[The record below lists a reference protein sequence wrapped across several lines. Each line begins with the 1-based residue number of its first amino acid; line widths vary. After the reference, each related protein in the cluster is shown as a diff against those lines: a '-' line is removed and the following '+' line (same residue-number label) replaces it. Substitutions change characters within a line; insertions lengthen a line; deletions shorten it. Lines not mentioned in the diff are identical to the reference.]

1 MGLFHEVVYTFTIG
15 CKIVFLAYISA
26 FFNSLTQLRN
36 EKQLKSETKS
46 LIFRFNQKS
55 LNDFNFKNGIKPKN
69 SLFLFFTKHKHT
81 KLGLNKNLFKQTAIY
96 GLATVFPRMLSF
108 FLVRLYTGILPTGEY
123 GEVSIVLSWMVFLNV
138 VLSYGMETAFFRF
151 YNSESD
157 KQNVIATSTI
167 SIFWSS
173 IIFLFG
179 ALIFRGTLA
188 SWANVDVQYV
198 TYAIWIL
205 VLDALVIVPFSKLR
219 ANQKPMLYAIIKI
232 GNVAVNLVLNLFFLT
247 LLPTIAAASPNSFIG
262 NLYVEN
268 YEIGYIFVSNLAASL
283 LTLLVLSPNY
293 LSLTRKFDKVLW
305 KKRMQYG
312 LPILVA
318 GIAFAVNEHFD
329 KILLDKWL
337 PENVA
342 KSEVGA
348 YSACYKLGLFMVL
361 FATAFRL
368 GIEPFFFS
376 HSNHE
381 NAPQT
386 YAMITK
392 YFVIF
397 GSLILLGVIVFADV
411 LKFLLLDNKS
421 YWEAMKV
428 VPLIIL
434 ANFFLGIYNNLS
446 VWYKLTD
453 RTKMGA
459 YISIVGAIL
468 TLVLNYLLIPKFS
481 YYGSAI
487 ATIVAYGS
495 MMFISYILGNRYF
508 PIPYDMEKIGGYLG
522 LSIVF
527 SAISFYGFRENY
539 FVGIPLLLLF
549 MYFVYHNEKVII
561 LSIIKRKK

>member
-1 MGLFHEVVYTFTIG
+1 
-15 CKIVFLAYISA
+15 
-26 FFNSLTQLRN
+26 
-36 EKQLKSETKS
+36 
-46 LIFRFNQKS
+46 
-55 LNDFNFKNGIKPKN
+55 
-69 SLFLFFTKHKHT
+69 
-81 KLGLNKNLFKQTAIY
+81 LGLYKSLFKQTAIY
-96 GLATVFPRMLSF
+96 GLATVLPRMLSF
-108 FLVRLYTGILPTGEY
+108 LLVRLYTGILPTGEY
-123 GEVSIVLSWMVFLNV
+123 GEVSIVLSWMVFFNV

-151 YNSESD
+151 YNSETD
-157 KQNVIATSTI
+157 KENVIATSTI

-188 SWANVDVQYV
+188 SLANVEVQYI

-219 ANQKPMLYAIIKI
+219 ANQRPMLYAIIKI
-232 GNVAVNLVLNLFFLT
+232 GNVAINLLLNLFFLL
-247 LLPTIAAASPNSFIG
+247 LLPKIAASNPNSFIG
-262 NLYVEN
+262 NLYVDN

-293 LSLTRKFDKVLW
+293 LSLTRKFDATLW
-305 KKRMQYG
+305 KKMMQYG

-329 KILLDKWL
+329 KILLGYWL

-376 HSNHE
+376 HSNQE

-397 GSLILLGVIVFADV
+397 GSLILLSVIVFADI

-434 ANFFLGIYNNLS
+434 ANFCLGIYNNLS

-459 YISIVGAIL
+459 YISIVGAVL

-487 ATIVAYGS
+487 ATIAAYGS
-495 MMFISYILGNRYF
+495 MMFISYVLGNRYY

-522 LSIVF
+522 LSILF

-549 MYFVYHNEKVII
+549 VYFVYHNEKATI

>member
-1 MGLFHEVVYTFTIG
+1 
-15 CKIVFLAYISA
+15 
-26 FFNSLTQLRN
+26 
-36 EKQLKSETKS
+36 
-46 LIFRFNQKS
+46 
-55 LNDFNFKNGIKPKN
+55 
-69 SLFLFFTKHKHT
+69 
-81 KLGLNKNLFKQTAIY
+81 LGLYKKLFKQTAIY
-96 GLATVFPRMLSF
+96 GLATVLPRMLSF
-108 FLVRLYTGILPTGEY
+108 LLVRVYTGILPTAEY
-123 GEVSIVLSWMVFLNV
+123 GEVSIVLSWMVFFNV
-138 VLSYGMETAFFRF
+138 ILSYGMETAFFRF
-151 YNSESD
+151 YNSETD

-173 IIFLFG
+173 IFFLFG
-179 ALIFRGTLA
+179 ALIFRNALA
-188 SWANVDVQYV
+188 NLANVDVQYI
-198 TYAIWIL
+198 TYSIWIL

-219 ANQKPMLYAIIKI
+219 ANQRPMMYAAIKI
-232 GNVAVNLVLNLFFLT
+232 GNVVVNLALNLFFLL
-247 LLPTIAAASPNSFIG
+247 LLPMIAETNPNSFIG

-268 YEIGYIFVSNLAASL
+268 FEIGYIFVANLLASL
-283 LTLLVLSPNY
+283 LTFVVLSPNY
-293 LSLTRKFDKVLW
+293 LFLNRNFDKALW
-305 KKRMQYG
+305 KKMMQYG

-329 KILLDKWL
+329 KILLGFWL
-337 PENVA
+337 PENIA

-376 HSNHE
+376 HSGNE

-386 YAMITK
+386 YAVITK
-392 YFVIF
+392 YFVIL
-397 GSLILLGVIVFADV
+397 GSLILLGVIVFADI

-453 RTKMGA
+453 KTRIGA

-468 TLVLNYLLIPKFS
+468 TLVLNYLLIPKYS

-495 MMFISYILGNRYF
+495 MMIISYFLGNKYY
-508 PIPYDMEKIGGYLG
+508 PIPYDMNKIGGYLG
-522 LSIVF
+522 LSILF
-527 SAISFYGFRENY
+527 SIISFYGFRENY
-539 FVGIPLLLLF
+539 FVGIPLLIGF
-549 MYFVYHNEKVII
+549 MYFIYHNEKETLNRI
-561 LSIIKRKK
+561 LRRKIS